1 MSYDPF
7 AQTFSQSRRHMRWQ
21 EIDLLI
27 GYAEEAAISLNH
39 PPGILD
45 LGCGSG
51 RLLNPLQ
58 SAFPEFRYV

>member
-1 MSYDPF
+1 
-7 AQTFSQSRRHMRWQ
+7 MRWQ